1 MGVLVQQQEWWQH
14 NTTTTMGDKK
24 LKVKEVKVKRI
35 QLNKFKDYLD
45 ILYKEER
52 SKQEIFILSGKNKMF

>member
-14 NTTTTMGDKK
+14 NTTTTTGDKK
-24 LKVKEVKVKRI
+24 LKVKEVKVRRI
-35 QLNKFKDYLD
+35 QLNKVKDYLD